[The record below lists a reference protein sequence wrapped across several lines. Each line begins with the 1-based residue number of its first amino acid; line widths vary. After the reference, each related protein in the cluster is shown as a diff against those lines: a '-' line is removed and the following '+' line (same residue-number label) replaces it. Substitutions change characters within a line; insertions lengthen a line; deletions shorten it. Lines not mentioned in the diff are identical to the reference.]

1 MRQRPT
7 DDPSSSSS
15 PEYSSESEEDLG
27 ESEVN
32 QNNQVQTS
40 GRLQR
45 RTPVVDDESEEE
57 KQLHAT
63 KGPREGSKKKG
74 SQEEKL
80 PNYPNWHPAQS
91 KDDLELYELAQQQEK
106 QLYNEQ
112 ILMQQNIKI
121 ESMRPMAN
129 RFERVTNQ
137 TQLDSFSSR
146 VFSCI
151 YHD

>member
-57 KQLHAT
+57 KKLHAT